1 MYNMHGHPWS
11 IILNPDK
18 KDKKV
23 TVSKPLLEKL
33 KDKVL
38 RLFYKEESTEDF
50 FRQFWESIDLV
61 KFMEKDDID
70 LVPFKEEDNIN
81 LIV

>member
-18 KDKKV
+18 KDKKI
-23 TVSKPLLEKL
+23 TVSKPFFEKL
-33 KDKVL
+33 KDNVL
-38 RLFYKEESTEDF
+38 KLFYKEESLEDF
-50 FRQFWESIDLV
+50 LRQFWESIDLV
-61 KFMEKDDID
+61 KSKEKDDVD
-70 LVPFKEEDNIN
+70 SVKFNAEDDIS